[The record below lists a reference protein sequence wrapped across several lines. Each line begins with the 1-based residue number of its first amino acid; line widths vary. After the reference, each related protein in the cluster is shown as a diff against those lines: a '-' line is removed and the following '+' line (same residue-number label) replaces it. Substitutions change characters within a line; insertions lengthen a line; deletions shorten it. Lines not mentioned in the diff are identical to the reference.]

1 MITVSPAAMS
11 DVSTPPPAN
20 LKVAERFRE
29 AADLLEAQEAN
40 PFRVRAYRRGA
51 ATLSQLRRSV
61 DALYREHGHEALQ
74 DLPGIGTALAN
85 AIAEI
90 LETGGR
96 WRFLERLQGVVSP
109 ESVLRQVA
117 GIGPELAARIH
128 DRLGIDSL
136 EALEQAA
143 HDGRLAEVEGFGKR
157 RLQTV
162 RESLDAKL
170 RQRRSGDRR
179 VPVAELLGVDAEYR
193 RKAAQGRL
201 HTIAPRR
208 FNPDGEAWL
217 PILHTERNGRAYTAL
232 FSNTA
237 RAHELGTTDDWV
249 VLYLED
255 DLQAQWTV
263 VTEATGPLSGKRV
276 VRGRERACQRYYE
289 EHTDGS
295 GPSH

>member
-1 MITVSPAAMS
+1 MVTVSPAVMV

-20 LKVAERFRE
+20 LKVAERFRA
-29 AADLLEAQEAN
+29 AADLLEAQGAS

-61 DALYREHGHEALQ
+61 DVLYREHGHEALQ

-90 LETGGR
+90 LDTGR

-117 GIGPELAARIH
+117 GIGPALAARIH
-128 DRLGIDSL
+128 DRLGVDSL

-143 HDGRLAEVEGFGKR
+143 HDGRLAEVKGVGER
-157 RLQTV
+157 RLQAV

-170 RQRRSGDRR
+170 RRRRSGDWH
-179 VPVAELLGVDAEYR
+179 VPVAELFSVDAEYR
-193 RKAAQGRL
+193 RKAAQGVLR
-201 HTIAPRR
+201 TIAPRR

-217 PILHTERNGRAYTAL
+217 PILHTEREGRAYTAL

-263 VTEATGPLSGKRV
+263 VTETTGALAGKRV
-276 VRGRERACQRYYE
+276 VRGREQACRRYYD
-289 EHTDGS
+289 EHTDGALS
-295 GPSH
+295 FR